1 METDRDIKLSIIL
14 FAATALM
21 LTSCGKLD
29 RLPET
34 SITDD
39 LYWNTENDL
48 INASN
53 RLYQELDGDWTDNRA
68 DDAVAP
74 TVNLVSSGARS
85 IPNTS
90 GDWND
95 RYDEIFTANNIL
107 EKGMKAQ
114 VTDAVRNRWFAE
126 SYFFRAYAYSKLVKI
141 YGDVPLLLRTL
152 AVGDSGLYM
161 ARNPRAEVVQQ
172 IYNDLDSAAK
182 YLPRRSE
189 LPAIQW
195 GRVFKSTAW
204 ALKARVALY
213 EGTRGKF
220 HGTVADWQS
229 HLNIAVAAATSA
241 MGEGHTLFNNYQ
253 NLFIQAGEGPANLEN
268 IFVKIYGVS
277 RDNLLLGHNHSRS
290 LENGQLAPTRNL
302 LRQYLYSDGLPA
314 FNVDGTTASATRS
327 PLFVAELNETSYNTI
342 LDNRDPRVAASYFR
356 AGDVAYQGPWVPRT
370 SLGIRTAIAPK
381 KAFNTIDQGIVNAAV
396 VDRILIRYAE
406 VLLILA
412 EAKFELTETISD
424 ADLNLTVNA
433 LRTRVG
439 FAPKLTNAFVT
450 TNNLSMREEIRR
462 ERTVELALE
471 GFRYDDII
479 RWKTAENVLPQ
490 TLLGAKF
497 ITAEWVGTNQNS
509 LNLNADKV
517 LIVEPAA
524 NRTFRADRDYLYP
537 VPLNEISLSRN
548 NVTQNPNW
556 Q

>member
-1 METDRDIKLSIIL
+1 MKKIQQSIIL
-14 FAATALM
+14 SLTAIFL
-21 LTSCGKLD
+21 LTACKKLD

-34 SITDD
+34 ELVDD
-39 LYWNTENDL
+39 TFWNTENDL

-53 RLYQELDGDWTDNRA
+53 RLYQELDGDWIDNRA
-68 DDAVAP
+68 DDAVNTSPNA
-74 TVNLVSSGARS
+74 VSTGNRS
-85 IPNTS
+85 VPNTS
-90 GDWND
+90 SDWND

-107 EKGMKAQ
+107 EKGLNAQ
-114 VTDAVRNRWFAE
+114 VPDAVRNRWFAE

-141 YGDVPLLLRTL
+141 YGDVPLLLKTL
-152 AVGDSGLYM
+152 QLNSPELYM
-161 ARNPRAEVVQQ
+161 ARTPRAEVVQQ
-172 IYNDLDSAAK
+172 IYNDLDSASK
-182 YLPRRSE
+182 YLPKRAD
-189 LPAIQW
+189 LPAAQW
-195 GRVFKSTAW
+195 GRVTRSAAW

-220 HGTVADWQS
+220 HGTPADWQS
-229 HLNIAVAAATSA
+229 HLNIAVAAATSV
-241 MGEGHTLFNNYQ
+241 MGEGHVLFSNYG
-253 NLFIQAGEGPANLEN
+253 NLFVQAGEGPTNTEN

-277 RDNLLLGHNHSRS
+277 RENLLLGHNHSRN

-314 FNVDGTTASATRS
+314 FKIDGTTASATRS
-327 PLFVAELNETSYNTI
+327 PLFVNELNETSYNTI
-342 LDNRDPRVAASYFR
+342 LDNRDPRVAFSYFR
-356 AGDVAYQGPWVPRT
+356 AGEVAYQGPWVPKT

-381 KAFNTIDQGIVNAAV
+381 KNFNTIDQNIVNAAT

-450 TNNLSMREEIRR
+450 ANNLSMREEIRR
-462 ERTVELALE
+462 ERTVELAME
-471 GFRYDDII
+471 GFRYDDLI
-479 RWKTAENVLPQ
+479 RWKLAETILPQ

-497 ITAEWVGTNQNS
+497 IAAEWVGTNQNS
-509 LNLNADKV
+509 LNLNTDKV
-517 LIVEPAA
+517 LIVESSAT
-524 NRTFRADRDYLYP
+524 RSFRPERDYLYP
-537 VPLNEISLSRN
+537 VPLNEISLSN
-548 NVTQNPNW
+548 GNVIQNPNW

>member
-1 METDRDIKLSIIL
+1 MKNIKQAIIIL
-14 FAATALM
+14 TTTVFALAG
-21 LTSCGKLD
+21 CGKLD

-34 SITDD
+34 DITDD

-53 RLYQELDGDWTDNRA
+53 RLYQELDGDWIDNRA
-68 DDAVAP
+68 DDAVNTSPNA
-74 TVNLVSSGARS
+74 VSTGNRS
-85 IPNTS
+85 VPNTS

-107 EKGMKAQ
+107 EKGLKAQ
-114 VTDAVRNRWFAE
+114 VSDAVRNRWFAE

-152 AVGDSGLYM
+152 SAGDTGLYM
-161 ARNPRAEVVQQ
+161 ARTPRTQVVQQ

-189 LPAIQW
+189 IPATQW
-195 GRVFKSTAW
+195 GRVFRSTAW

-220 HGTVADWQS
+220 HGTIANWQD

-241 MGEGHTLFNNYQ
+241 MGEGHALFNNYG
-253 NLFIQAGEGPANLEN
+253 NLFIQAGEGPTNLEN

-277 RDNLLLGHNHSRS
+277 RDNLLLGHNHSRN

-302 LRQYLYSDGLPA
+302 LREYLYSDGLPA
-314 FNVDGTTASATRS
+314 FKIDGTTPSATRS
-327 PLFVAELNETSYNTI
+327 PLFVAEANETSYNTI
-342 LDNRDPRVAASYFR
+342 LDNRDPRVAFSYFR
-356 AGDVAYQGPWVPRT
+356 AGDVAYQGPWIPKT

-381 KAFNTIDQGIVNAAV
+381 KGFNTVDQGIVNAAV
-396 VDRILIRYAE
+396 TDRILIRYAE

-412 EAKFELTETISD
+412 EAKFELTESISD

-439 FAPKLTNAFVT
+439 FVPKLTNAFVT
-450 TNNLSMREEIRR
+450 TNGLSMREEIRR
-462 ERTVELALE
+462 ERTVELAME
-471 GFRYDDII
+471 GFRYDDLI
-479 RWKTAENVLPQ
+479 RWKLAETILPQ

-497 ITAEWVGTNQNS
+497 IAAEWVGTNQNS
-509 LNLNADKV
+509 LNLNADKI
-517 LIVEPAA
+517 LIVEPSTT
-524 NRTFRADRDYLYP
+524 RSFRVDRDYLYP
-537 VPLNEISLSRN
+537 IPLNEISLSQN
-548 NVTQNPNW
+548 NVVQNPNW